1 MTRRF
6 SGVADLGHRTATPKP
21 MPVVPATVLLENE
34 GHVRCKR
41 WLSDELVI
49 IGVRAD
55 PEPNEIL
62 SRFDRKRAVVQANA
76 RRPEATHLLEMKGRM
91 PRVALQ
97 VLV

>member
-1 MTRRF
+1 
-6 SGVADLGHRTATPKP
+6 LGGSTATPKP
-21 MPVVPATVLLENE
+21 MPVAPATMLLENE

-49 IGVRAD
+49 VGVSAD

-62 SRFDRKRAVVQANA
+62 TRFDRKCAVLQANA
-76 RRPEATHLLEMKGRM
+76 RRPEATHLFEMKGRM
-91 PRVALQ
+91 PRIALQ

>member
-1 MTRRF
+1 
-6 SGVADLGHRTATPKP
+6 
-21 MPVVPATVLLENE
+21 MPVAPATRLLENE

-41 WLSDELVI
+41 WLSDELVT
-49 IGVRAD
+49 IGVSSD

-62 SRFDRKRAVVQANA
+62 TRFDRKCAVLLAAA

-91 PRVALQ
+91 PRIALQ